1 MLSYIEKIEKE
12 PRFKLFL
19 RRIGLHSFTEYMQL
33 FGRDIKQRETAVERY
48 LDTYKRKHA
57 KN

>member
-1 MLSYIEKIEKE
+1 MLSKIEKIERE

-19 RRIGLHSFTEYMQL
+19 IRVGLHSFTEYMQL